1 MDDRDDR
8 EGLRGMCFLLCRTRG
23 TLMLECVRGKLLLWP
38 LLLVLLCRPLLLRA
52 GPARAQPDL
61 AKRSKLPLR
70 SRGELLSYYY
80 YWLVS

>member
-1 MDDRDDR
+1 M
-8 EGLRGMCFLLCRTRG
+8 LLLLLLLCRTRG
-23 TLMLECVRGKLLLWP
+23 TLLLECVRAELLLWP

-52 GPARAQPDL
+52 GPARAQRDL

-70 SRGELLSYYY
+70 PRGDLVSYYY